1 VISIRISS
9 RAGSPGRSCL
19 ITSRRFEAAAVAG
32 GSAEA
37 APSSEAAAAAAMI
50 DKDMAR
56 ATGKRCIV
64 LARGDD
70 IPLYRQIYD
79 HFRAAIETGQLRA
92 GDRLPSARR
101 LAEEFATA
109 RGTVD
114 AAYGMLA
121 GEGYV
126 VGRGPAGTVVSPDL
140 HGSAL
145 AKGAAK
151 SSLATEREQHAV
163 AGPRP
168 FQIGLPALDA
178 FPRKIWSHIVA
189 RQAREFSAIEM
200 AYPDAAGFPPLRQAI
215 ARYLATSRGIACTWW
230 QILVTNGYQDAL
242 GLIADVLLA
251 PNDKVWFEDPCY
263 PLARAAFEALGARL
277 VPVRVDAEGLRV
289 ADGVAQ
295 ARRARLTVV
304 SPSHQSPLG
313 VALSLPR
320 RLALLS
326 WASANGA
333 FVVEDDYDS
342 EFRYVR
348 RPLPALKSID
358 RNQRVLY
365 AGSFSKVLFPG
376 LRLGYLVIPPELIE
390 TFSQANRR
398 RNSGASTLAQ
408 RAVTS
413 FMADGHFVRHIRR
426 MRGLYAARRQALA
439 EALSAVFGDR
449 VKVDLKPGGMHL
461 IARFANGVRDVA
473 LAKRAQAAG
482 LAVEA
487 LSSRAIAHPCGQGL
501 LLGFTNIAE
510 ADAKAMCRRL
520 ERAIGGDLKS
530 HSNQP

>member
-1 VISIRISS
+1 
-9 RAGSPGRSCL
+9 
-19 ITSRRFEAAAVAG
+19 
-32 GSAEA
+32 
-37 APSSEAAAAAAMI
+37 MI
-50 DKDMAR
+50 DKGMVDKVAR
-56 ATGKRCIV
+56 ASGKRGIV

-79 HFRAAIETGQLRA
+79 HFRGAIEAGQLRA

-126 VGRGPAGTVVSPDL
+126 IGRGPAGTMVSPDL
-140 HGSAL
+140 HGSRL
-145 AKGAAK
+145 AKGAAR
-151 SSLATEREQHAV
+151 SSVATEREQHDV
-163 AGPRP
+163 AAPRP
-168 FQIGLPALDA
+168 FQMGLPALDA
-178 FPRKIWSHIVA
+178 FPRKIWSHVVA
-189 RQAREFSAIEM
+189 RQARELTAHEM
-200 AYPDAAGFPPLRQAI
+200 AYPDAAGFAPLRQAI
-215 ARYLATSRGIACTWW
+215 ARYLATSRGIACTWRH
-230 QILVTNGYQDAL
+230 IVVTNGYQDAL
-242 GLIADVLLA
+242 GLIAEVLLDRD
-251 PNDKVWFEDPCY
+251 DKVWFEDPCY
-263 PLARAAFEALGARL
+263 LLARAAFEKAGTRL

-289 ADGVAQ
+289 AEGVAR
-295 ARRARLTVV
+295 ARRARLAVV
-304 SPSHQSPLG
+304 TPSHQSPLG

-326 WASANGA
+326 WAGANGA

-342 EFRYVR
+342 EFRYVG

-358 RNQRVLY
+358 RTQRVIY
-365 AGSFSKVLFPG
+365 AGSFSKVLFPS
-376 LRLGYLVIPPELIE
+376 LRLGYLVVPEELME
-390 TFSQANRR
+390 TFARGCRR
-398 RNSGASTLAQ
+398 RHSGVSTLAQ

-426 MRGLYAARRQALA
+426 MRGLYAARREALA

-461 IARFANGVRDVA
+461 IARFHDGVRDVA
-473 LAKRAQAAG
+473 SAKRAQAAG

-487 LSSRAIAHPCGQGL
+487 LSSRAIAHPCRQGL
-501 LLGFTNIAE
+501 LLGFTNVAE

-520 ERAIGGDLKS
+520 ERAIGSDLR
-530 HSNQP
+530 